1 MDPNIWGPHA
11 WFFLHTIARNYPEN
25 PSSQDKQSH
34 LQFFSLLQSIIPCE
48 ICKQNY
54 KAHFVK
60 FPLQKS
66 LNTRVDFQKWLINI
80 HNEVNK
86 IHKKKQYTYEEVT
99 KLYDDIYDKKIN
111 YMETIHSKKLKKI
124 ITILMICLGII
135 VIQNFY
141 FIFKK
146 LNTIIYQINKYAG
159 KK

>member
-34 LQFFSLLQSIIPCE
+34 LQFFSLLQSII
-48 ICKQNY
+48 
-54 KAHFVK
+54 
-60 FPLQKS
+60 
-66 LNTRVDFQKWLINI
+66 NI
-80 HNEVNK
+80 HNK
-86 IHKKKQYTYEEVT
+86 DKKKQKKKQYTYEEVT

-146 LNTIIYQINKYAG
+146 LNTIINQINKYAG